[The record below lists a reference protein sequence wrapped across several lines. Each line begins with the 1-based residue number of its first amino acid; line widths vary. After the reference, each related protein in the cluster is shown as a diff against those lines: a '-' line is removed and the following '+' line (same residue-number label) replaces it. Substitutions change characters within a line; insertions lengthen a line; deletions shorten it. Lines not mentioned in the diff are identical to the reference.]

1 MLYIHRFHCYNCYV
15 ANKYVLDVNIV
26 KITSAKHIKE
36 GDIIRSEEHVDYV
49 VVSEPEPTEIG
60 VRLWT
65 VFFNRRIILKNRIS
79 IKFDGNYSKLD
90 YNDEEYDINP
100 PDQVVDLAHSRLGNT
115 FSDFFRKGSSHFAR
129 WCKLK
134 FPLEC
139 MEFDEK
145 HRRKAFQNPS
155 LF

>member
-1 MLYIHRFHCYNCYV
+1 MLYKQHFLCYNCYA

-36 GDIIRSEEHVDYV
+36 GDIIRSEENVDYV
-49 VVSEPEPTEIG
+49 VVSEPEPTENG

-90 YNDEEYDINP
+90 YNDVAYELNP
-100 PDQVVDLAHSRLGNT
+100 PDQVVDRAHSRLDNT
-115 FSDFFRKGSSHFAR
+115 FSDFF
-129 WCKLK
+129 
-134 FPLEC
+134 
-139 MEFDEK
+139 
-145 HRRKAFQNPS
+145 
-155 LF
+155 